1 MTDKTESRFPD
12 TIEVSVE
19 YLDALRKAAGL
30 AIDPKTAEVMWWYAQ
45 TLDPYG
51 DYPSIPD
58 ECDQVGRAYFARAPG
73 SDVWINFFD
82 LPQATEDALW
92 GKYRSKLMF
101 PAGLYD
107 VDTVV
112 SPH

>member
-1 MTDKTESRFPD
+1 MTDKTEPRFPD
-12 TIEVSVE
+12 TVEVSVK

-30 AIDPKTAEVMWWYAQ
+30 AIDPKTAEVMWRYAQ
-45 TLDPYG
+45 TVDPYG

-58 ECDQVGRAYFARAPG
+58 ECWQVGREYFARAPG
-73 SDVWINFFD
+73 SDVWINFGD
-82 LPQATEDALW
+82 LPQVTKDALW
-92 GKYRSKLMF
+92 AKYGSKLAF
-101 PAGLYD
+101 PAGFFD